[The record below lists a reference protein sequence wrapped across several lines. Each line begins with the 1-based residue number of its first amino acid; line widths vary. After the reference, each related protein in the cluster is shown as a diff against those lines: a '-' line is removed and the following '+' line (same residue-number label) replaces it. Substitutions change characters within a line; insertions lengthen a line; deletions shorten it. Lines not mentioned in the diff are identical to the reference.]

1 MQTESPDTTEALGLS
16 RGALPLYCLSVD
28 LVGSTRKGLS
38 LRSWEADKFNLALI
52 GQITP
57 HLEALRLDEAVVKF
71 TGDGWLVMSP
81 TAVSQLCCL
90 ALIFRDAFRKE
101 MAALSG
107 LRLKRIPHIRAALCY
122 GYDREVQAPGG
133 RRDYVGDSARR
144 AVRASGLC
152 KKNEVLVHSAVRDC
166 VLRDFDFGA
175 KDVTRARQVPAK
187 WEEEIQLYVLRKVKT
202 GMEGDSTAPA
212 DFVYTLGLIGK
223 HREAISAA
231 LAVAQHY
238 EIAPEPMTAL
248 EQQPSSRQREASA
261 PAANGVADQKR
272 SRLPLT
278 EWNRVLHSLP
288 DYAAACALI
297 KALVKKNLTRDV
309 VTYNILT
316 NRSPSLSEARNVL
329 RMMAEDHVSPDVV
342 TYNTL
347 VNKAE
352 TFGQATGIV
361 EEMKRGGVAPNV
373 VTYNTL
379 VNKAETFGQATGI
392 VEEMKRGGVAPNV
405 VTYNTLVN
413 KAETFGQATGIV
425 EEMKRGGVAPDVVT
439 YNTLVNKAE
448 TFGQAT
454 EVVEEMKNADIVPDT
469 FTYGAFRTKIMTCND
484 ASAFVEF
491 AKSGNFTLDVATC
504 NALLDKASNYVEGIH
519 LVVEMKA
526 AGLAEDI
533 IIYQTLFSKRIGEAR
548 VETILNWYYQQPY
561 HSSKALGTLIKSLCR
576 LGRID
581 EALEIALQHPYLEDS
596 RKLMRFNPREALDKF
611 ELVRGENPHH
621 PTADLAIGALCLEQR
636 NYRDAKS
643 HLTRALRFA
652 VHFKQRRTIREWLAN
667 IG

>member
-1 MQTESPDTTEALGLS
+1 MISNCMQTESPDTTEALGLS

-352 TFGQATGIV
+352 TFGQAT
-361 EEMKRGGVAPNV
+361 
-373 VTYNTL
+373 
-379 VNKAETFGQATGI
+379 
-392 VEEMKRGGVAPNV
+392 
-405 VTYNTLVN
+405 
-413 KAETFGQATGIV
+413 
-425 EEMKRGGVAPDVVT
+425 
-439 YNTLVNKAE
+439 
-448 TFGQAT
+448 